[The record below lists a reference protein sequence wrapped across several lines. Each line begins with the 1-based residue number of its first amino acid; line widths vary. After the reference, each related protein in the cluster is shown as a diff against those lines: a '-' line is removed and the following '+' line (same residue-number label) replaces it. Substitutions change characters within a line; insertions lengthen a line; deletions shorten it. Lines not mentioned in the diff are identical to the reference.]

1 MKTQWILV
9 ADSAS
14 ARIFEPENQGTH
26 LKLVQELQHPQ
37 SRDQGQKDGKGS
49 ENHGGRDEASVNF
62 ARELGTLLTLAHSQN
77 HFADLVIVADP
88 RFLGMLR
95 PELSSAVEGSVSR
108 SIGKHAVQMGLP
120 ELIDLVAK
128 KD

>member
-26 LKLVQELQHPQ
+26 LKLVQELKHPE
-37 SRDQGQKDGKGS
+37 SRAQGQKDGKGS
-49 ENHGGRDEASVNF
+49 ESQGGRDEASVNF
-62 ARELGTLLTLAHSQN
+62 AKELGTLLTQAHSQ
-77 HFADLVIVADP
+77 HRYADLVLIADP

-95 PELSSAVEGSVSR
+95 PELSSTVEASVSR
-108 SIGKHAVQMGLP
+108 SISKHAVQMGPP
-120 ELIDLVAK
+120 EIAELVARA
-128 KD
+128 